1 MKAKLPKVEE
11 LLDSGVH
18 FGHQTKRWHPKME
31 PFIFGVKRNI
41 HIIDLEQT
49 EAQLKKATE
58 FLNEVAARGEQI
70 ILVGTKKQAREV
82 VELEAKRS
90 GSMFV
95 IERWV
100 GGTITNYR
108 IIKKNIDKLLT
119 LIKRREEG
127 DLEKYTKKE
136 RLLIDREIEKLQKN
150 IGGIVNLKGTPGALF
165 VVDARRERTAI
176 REAKIAGVKV
186 VALVDTN
193 SNPEGIDYVIPGN
206 DDAIKSIAIILKAVA
221 DAVESGYQEFAKKSA
236 DDKAAAQKAAEKAA
250 ADKIAADKA
259 AEEAKNS
266 AIKVTVAE
274 APRIVTEEVE
284 VLEKV
289 LTEETKE
296 EKTKKGK
303 IDKEEVK

>member
-1 MKAKLPKVEE
+1 
-11 LLDSGVH
+11 
-18 FGHQTKRWHPKME
+18 
-31 PFIFGVKRNI
+31 
-41 HIIDLEQT
+41 
-49 EAQLKKATE
+49 
-58 FLNEVAARGEQI
+58 
-70 ILVGTKKQAREV
+70 
-82 VELEAKRS
+82 
-90 GSMFV
+90 
-95 IERWV
+95 
-100 GGTITNYR
+100 
-108 IIKKNIDKLLT
+108 
-119 LIKRREEG
+119 
-127 DLEKYTKKE
+127 
-136 RLLIDREIEKLQKN
+136 LLIDREIEKLQKN

-206 DDAIKSIAIILKAVA
+206 DDAIKSIAVILKAIS

-250 ADKIAADKA
+250 ADKIIADKA

-274 APRIVTEEVE
+274 APRVVPEEVE
-284 VLEKV
+284 VLEEV

-296 EKTKKGK
+296 EKAKKDK
-303 IDKEEVK
+303 IVKEEAK